1 MLWCLIVTV
10 HDCGVMLAAPSPGLF
25 PEGGSTSGL
34 SSHLERKSI
43 SMAQVPVWIEP
54 GVMRLP
60 PEGTP
65 MIMVGPGTG
74 VAPFRAMLEERG
86 LQMQQGAIGE
96 ACTWAC
102 NSQGHS
108 SLMGSFPAVR
118 TVLHSA
124 AQLLVVTC
132 RALATC
138 HFLLGMLMS

>member
-1 MLWCLIVTV
+1 MTAESCRPHLLLDPFQEEEVER
-10 HDCGVMLAAPSPGLF
+10 SF
-25 PEGGSTSGL
+25 QSSGAQ
-34 SSHLERKSI
+34 ERV
-43 SMAQVPVWIEP
+43 MAQVPVWIEP

-86 LQMQQGAIGE
+86 LQMQQGATDE

-108 SLMGSFPAVR
+108 SLMGSFPALR

>member
-1 MLWCLIVTV
+1 M
-10 HDCGVMLAAPSPGLF
+10 
-25 PEGGSTSGL
+25 
-34 SSHLERKSI
+34 
-43 SMAQVPVWIEP
+43 QVPVWIEP

-86 LQMQQGAIGE
+86 LQIQQGATDQ

-108 SLMGSFPAVR
+108 CLMLSFPA
-118 TVLHSA
+118 LHT
-124 AQLLVVTC
+124 AQCSPALGCHSQELQ
-132 RALATC
+132 ALATC
-138 HFLLGMLMS
+138 HFLLGMLIS